1 VHSPEEIEL
10 LIAES
15 RDGGLLEPQ
24 EQVRLHQA
32 LRLGLRTARQLMVP
46 RERLAA
52 VEVSTAF
59 PEVLRI
65 VATSPYSRLPVY
77 RQTLDH
83 IVGILHTKDVVT
95 DFIGDRRRTSV
106 EPLLRPLPRV
116 HDTIPADHLLTY
128 FRERR
133 IHQALV
139 VGEKGTI
146 EGLITLEDVV
156 AELLG
161 GVSDEFK
168 TAPARPILLPDGRIR
183 LPGAMR
189 IEQAAHVLGANWQS
203 PGETLATFLTRT
215 AGGLPAPGE
224 EISIEGVKL
233 IVEAIEGDT
242 ISSVLVLPPSTE
254 ETP

>member
-1 VHSPEEIEL
+1 
-10 LIAES
+10 
-15 RDGGLLEPQ
+15 
-24 EQVRLHQA
+24 
-32 LRLGLRTARQLMVP
+32 
-46 RERLAA
+46 
-52 VEVSTAF
+52 
-59 PEVLRI
+59 
-65 VATSPYSRLPVY
+65 
-77 RQTLDH
+77 
-83 IVGILHTKDVVT
+83 
-95 DFIGDRRRTSV
+95 
-106 EPLLRPLPRV
+106 V

-133 IHQALV
+133 IHQAVV
-139 VGEKGTI
+139 VGERGTI